1 MTAWQIRILKS
12 CAIQILRYTYLK
24 ESNMKNKIK
33 IVALLVTL
41 LSVGCNSRTIV
52 YNPNTGDYVE
62 GKAAKEIL
70 EQRGKVIEAN
80 EQARDR
86 ELERNIKRRESSRYV
101 TRESIL
107 FGQSVDE
114 FDVLSARERA
124 LQAES
129 DVARVQAENLE
140 ASSKAHRI
148 IDYEKRYERAMG
160 KLDTLEV
167 LPGIRKD

>member
-1 MTAWQIRILKS
+1 
-12 CAIQILRYTYLK
+12 
-24 ESNMKNKIK
+24 MKHTKTK
-33 IVALLVTL
+33 LMALLVTL

-52 YNPNTGDYVE
+52 YNPNTGEYAE

-70 EQRGKVIEAN
+70 EDRKKVLEAN

-107 FGQSVDE
+107 FGQSIDE
-114 FDVLSARERA
+114 FDVLTARERA
-124 LQAES
+124 LQAEA

-140 ASSKAHRI
+140 AATRANKI
-148 IDYEKRYERAMG
+148 VDYEKRYERAMG